1 MQLSHNIHNERE
13 ACAELRVQIKLQEQ
27 MPQMLEALAKAGI
40 KDTSSRQKS
49 GPKDPSGKPKKV
61 VAIVSEPIK
70 EELSAEKDIPTDKS
84 REDKNEN
91 VNSNNSPE
99 VLEEKNVDDAGKA
112 SSGVT
117 VEKETTQDRQPVET
131 AL

>member
-70 EELSAEKDIPTDKS
+70 ELSAEDIPTDKS

-99 VLEEKNVDDAGKA
+99 VLEEKNVDDAGNA